1 MILVGQVERGAKLNK
16 IIITLLCNQKDIAID
31 LELDKE
37 QLIRD
42 CITDIV
48 DTLENFDLRMSF
60 NRGKARLF
68 SERLG
73 SQLDE
78 NVTVE
83 EAGIWNGDYIHIM
96 EIQNKK
102 PDRHINKKEKKYG
115 KRTDWINT

>member
-1 MILVGQVERGAKLNK
+1 MNK

-96 EIQNKK
+96 EI
-102 PDRHINKKEKKYG
+102 
-115 KRTDWINT
+115 